1 MDLEFFIY
9 HSPNF
14 RRFLRDNPHE
24 HGEVKFLESILEE
37 GMQVIDV
44 GGHIGVTSAVIAKR
58 IGDRGRLYS
67 FEPIPEFFNILKK
80 NLSFN
85 RLKNVKV
92 YQLGV
97 GDYTGRAD
105 FYENA
110 ASSSIVPQE
119 GGKELRVNIITIDTF
134 LKEENIVFNK

>member
-9 HSPNF
+9 DSPKF

-37 GMQVIDV
+37 EMQVIDV
-44 GGHIGVTSAVIAKR
+44 GGHIGVTSVVIAKK
-58 IGDRGRLYS
+58 IGDKGRLYS
-67 FEPIPEFFNILKK
+67 FEPVPEFFSILKR
-80 NLSFN
+80 NLSSN

-92 YQLGV
+92 YQLGI

-119 GGKELRVNIITIDTF
+119 GGKKLPLDIKRNFLFIT
-134 LKEENIVFNK
+134 